1 MVEAFKI
8 LVHVMKS
15 ARLHEEPQAVQTT
28 RHKLQG
34 WGAAWEGGGV
44 RSQTLATHR
53 RTRYFAP
60 QRMQLHDC
68 APILRG
74 RPRGMHLLPP
84 RVVLAALQLLPRLG
98 KVDARAVHGLL

>member
-1 MVEAFKI
+1 M
-8 LVHVMKS
+8 
-15 ARLHEEPQAVQTT
+15 
-28 RHKLQG
+28 
-34 WGAAWEGGGV
+34 
-44 RSQTLATHR
+44 ATHR

-60 QRMQLHDC
+60 QRMKLHDC

-98 KVDARAVHGLL
+98 EVDARAVHGLLQRLVLPAQLQQLALLAPLILPQEVNLAGH

>member
-1 MVEAFKI
+1 MQHGK
-8 LVHVMKS
+8 
-15 ARLHEEPQAVQTT
+15 
-28 RHKLQG
+28 
-34 WGAAWEGGGV
+34 GGGV

-60 QRMQLHDC
+60 QRMKLHDC